1 MDYGWLSLL
10 PPLIAII
17 LAIKTRE
24 VLFSLLFGIYIGWVI
39 VEHWN
44 PIHAASST
52 VAVLLKV
59 TRKEGNTEVLAFS
72 FLVGALIALIQRSGG
87 LEGFVR
93 LVKRR
98 GLVRGRRS
106 AGILSFLIGVFVF
119 IESNINALVI
129 GTVSRPIFDRLKIPR
144 EKLAYICD
152 STAAPVCIL
161 IPLNAWGAYIIA
173 LLANEGVDKP
183 LFFLLRS
190 IPLNFYPLFAL
201 LILLFVILT
210 GRDIGPMVEAEKR
223 ARTTGKL
230 LRDGAVPLIS
240 AEVTALS
247 PKEGVKP
254 RAVNMLLPVIVM
266 LGMMPI
272 SLYIT
277 GKGDIMRGAGG
288 LSVLWAVATAVGV
301 ASLIYFGQRIFNLK
315 EISSL
320 IVKGMRGMM
329 SLVIILA
336 LAFGIGETCRTLGT
350 GVYTASLLSRGLPPF
365 FVPALLFLTA
375 CFISFAT
382 GTSWGTFAIL
392 IPIGVPLV
400 SAIGGNLPLTLAA
413 ILGGGVFGDHASP
426 ISDTTLVSSMAS
438 ACDHIDHV
446 RTQLPYAAIAAS
458 IAFILYLVL
467 GFLFL

>member
-1 MDYGWLSLL
+1 VDYGWLSLL

-173 LLANEGVDKP
+173 LLIFTP
-183 LFFLLRS
+183 YLLCLSFFL
-190 IPLNFYPLFAL
+190 
-201 LILLFVILT
+201 
-210 GRDIGPMVEAEKR
+210 
-223 ARTTGKL
+223 
-230 LRDGAVPLIS
+230 
-240 AEVTALS
+240 
-247 PKEGVKP
+247 
-254 RAVNMLLPVIVM
+254 
-266 LGMMPI
+266 
-272 SLYIT
+272 
-277 GKGDIMRGAGG
+277 
-288 LSVLWAVATAVGV
+288 
-301 ASLIYFGQRIFNLK
+301 
-315 EISSL
+315 
-320 IVKGMRGMM
+320 
-329 SLVIILA
+329 
-336 LAFGIGETCRTLGT
+336 
-350 GVYTASLLSRGLPPF
+350 
-365 FVPALLFLTA
+365 
-375 CFISFAT
+375 
-382 GTSWGTFAIL
+382 
-392 IPIGVPLV
+392 
-400 SAIGGNLPLTLAA
+400 
-413 ILGGGVFGDHASP
+413 
-426 ISDTTLVSSMAS
+426 
-438 ACDHIDHV
+438 
-446 RTQLPYAAIAAS
+446 
-458 IAFILYLVL
+458 
-467 GFLFL
+467 